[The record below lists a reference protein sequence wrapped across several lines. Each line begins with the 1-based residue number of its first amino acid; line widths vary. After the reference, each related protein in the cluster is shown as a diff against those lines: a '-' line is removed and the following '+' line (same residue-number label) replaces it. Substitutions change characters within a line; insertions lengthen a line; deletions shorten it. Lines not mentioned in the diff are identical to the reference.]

1 MSGRVG
7 RPQGRPRGSTE
18 QANALA
24 EFLLTLTSGMTV
36 RELAGRYHVGKT
48 LWGEY
53 RSGQKIIPLEL
64 LRRLVRDRTPDER
77 TRQVRMETA
86 SRLHQAALEGP
97 LQTPAPA
104 ASPSIA
110 GPSTATAPAKAPEH
124 PPGLEPA
131 PTAGPVL
138 AGKAASA
145 GSQRARPLTRN
156 MLNSGGAGIVILAV
170 LMLLLGLGP
179 ASSMDTA
186 ASAPGTREVGD
197 TPTAAP
203 LTGTSV
209 FAIGPDGRGVFQWDG
224 DDTTRWTRIGAA
236 AKQLWSG
243 PAGLF
248 ATGMDN
254 LLYAY
259 GGRPGYWFPI
269 GEPGGDLA
277 VSGTHVYRLAAD
289 RQAVHIW
296 DGHGTSWTQIGG
308 PAARLYGGEPG
319 LFATDPNDGRI
330 FTYLGRP
337 GQWDFVGT
345 AGASFAL
352 TDRHLYGLTPER
364 TTVNRWLAGAR
375 PPWVYAAGPADDL
388 YGGAAG
394 LFSTDP
400 SRERLRVLT
409 EPGTDA
415 KNQNWQDI
423 GPAGAEVRVGRREV
437 YVLTQD
443 RSQILRWSRDTGTW
457 RRIGG
462 PARTLTVWA
471 AQDDPGA
478 GRAGNP

>member
-24 EFLLTLTSGMTV
+24 EFLLTLTSGLTV
-36 RELAGRYHVGKT
+36 RELAEHYHVGKT

-64 LRRLVRDRTPDER
+64 LRRLVQDRTPDER

-86 SRLHQAALEGP
+86 ARLHQAALEGP

-104 ASPSIA
+104 ASPSIT
-110 GPSTATAPAKAPEH
+110 GPSAAPEPAK
-124 PPGLEPA
+124 
-131 PTAGPVL
+131 
-138 AGKAASA
+138 ASA
-145 GSQRARPLTRN
+145 GSRRPRPLTRN
-156 MLNSGGAGIVILAV
+156 MLNSGGAGIVLLAV

-186 ASAPGTREVGD
+186 ASAPGTPEVGD
-197 TPTAAP
+197 APTAAP

-209 FAIGPDGRGVFQWDG
+209 FAIGPDGRGIFQWDG
-224 DDTTRWTRIGAA
+224 EDATRWTRIGAA

-259 GGRPGYWFPI
+259 GGRPGFWFPI

-277 VSGTHVYRLAAD
+277 ISGTHVYRLAAD

-330 FTYLGRP
+330 FTYRGRP

-352 TDRHLYGLTPER
+352 TNRNLYGLTPER
-364 TTVNRWLAGAR
+364 TAVNRWLAGAR
-375 PPWVYAAGPADDL
+375 PPWAYAAGPADDL

-400 SRERLRVLT
+400 SRERLRVLM
-409 EPGTDA
+409 EPGIDT

-437 YVLTQD
+437 YVLSKD

-462 PARTLTVWA
+462 PARTMTVWA
-471 AQDDPGA
+471 AGDDAGA
-478 GRAGNP
+478 GRAGNS

>member
-1 MSGRVG
+1 MSSRVG
-7 RPQGRPRGSTE
+7 RPQGRPRGSTQ

-24 EFLLTLTSGMTV
+24 EFLLTLTGGMTV

-64 LRRLVRDRTPDER
+64 LRRLVEDRTPDER
-77 TRQVRMETA
+77 TRQARMETA
-86 SRLHQAALEGP
+86 ARLHQAALEGA
-97 LQTPAPA
+97 LWTPASA

-110 GPSTATAPAKAPEH
+110 EPSAAPEPAKAPE
-124 PPGLEPA
+124 PIKE
-131 PTAGPVL
+131 
-138 AGKAASA
+138 
-145 GSQRARPLTRN
+145 QRARSL
-156 MLNSGGAGIVILAV
+156 MLNSGGAGIVVLAV

-179 ASSMDTA
+179 ASVDSA
-186 ASAPGTREVGD
+186 ASAPGTPEAGGAA
-197 TPTAAP
+197 TAAP
-203 LTGTSV
+203 LTGTGV
-209 FAIGPDGRGVFQWDG
+209 FAIGPGGRGVFQWDG
-224 DDTTRWTRIGAA
+224 EDATRWTRIGAA

-248 ATGMDN
+248 ATGMDD

-259 GGRPGYWFPI
+259 GGRPGFWFPI
-269 GEPGGDLA
+269 GEPGDDLA
-277 VSGTHVYRLAAD
+277 VSGTHVYRLTAD
-289 RQAVHIW
+289 RQAVHVW

-319 LFATDPNDGRI
+319 LFATNPNDGGI
-330 FTYLGRP
+330 FIYLGRP
-337 GQWDFVGT
+337 GEWDFVGS

-352 TDRHLYGLTPER
+352 TDRHLYGLIPER
-364 TTVNRWLAGAR
+364 TVVNRRLAGGRPGAQ
-375 PPWVYAAGPADDL
+375 PPWVYAAGPAGDL

-400 SRERLRVLT
+400 SGERLRVLM

-415 KNQNWQDI
+415 QNWQDI

-437 YVLTQD
+437 YILTKD
-443 RSQILRWSRDTGTW
+443 RSEILRWSRDTGTW

-462 PARTLTVWA
+462 PARALTVWT
-471 AQDDPGA
+471 AQG
-478 GRAGNP
+478 

>member
-24 EFLLTLTSGMTV
+24 QFLLTLTSGMTV

-64 LRRLVRDRTPDER
+64 LRRLVEDRTPDER
-77 TRQVRMETA
+77 TRQARMETA
-86 SRLHQAALEGP
+86 ARLHQAALEGP

-104 ASPSIA
+104 ASPSIT
-110 GPSTATAPAKAPEH
+110 GPSAAPEPANAPEPIKAPER
-124 PPGLEPA
+124 
-131 PTAGPVL
+131 
-138 AGKAASA
+138 S
-145 GSQRARPLTRN
+145 RPLTRN
-156 MLNSGGAGIVILAV
+156 MLNSGGAGIVVLAV
-170 LMLLLGLGP
+170 LMLLLGLAP

-186 ASAPGTREVGD
+186 ASAPGTLEAGD
-197 TPTAAP
+197 APTAAP
-203 LTGTSV
+203 LTGTGV
-209 FAIGPDGRGVFQWDG
+209 FAIGPGGRGIFQWDA
-224 DDTTRWTRIGAA
+224 TRWTRIGAA

-259 GGRPGYWFPI
+259 GGRPGFWFPI

-345 AGASFAL
+345 AGAAFAL

-364 TTVNRWLAGAR
+364 TTVNRRLAGAR
-375 PPWVYAAGPADDL
+375 PLWAYAAGPADDL

-423 GPAGAEVRVGRREV
+423 GPAGAEVRVGRQEV

-443 RSQILRWSRDTGTW
+443 RSEILRWSRDTGAW

-462 PARTLTVWA
+462 PARTMTVWA
-471 AQDDPGA
+471 AQDDLGA
-478 GRAGNP
+478 GRTGNP